1 MKIIKI
7 QFSSPKIYSYLLDAK
22 SPVSPKAG
30 DVLKQF
36 TGCSLTKAYYTSL
49 NVIEIVEVAT
59 LPSFVTAMISVKN
72 KELECNVCTLSEAAL
87 VGLRTPCRKIS
98 TPKPKIVTSTV
109 SSETFV
115 KSVRDVGTQQ
125 LREILNKAFLKGGK

>member
-22 SPVSPKAG
+22 TPVFPKAG

-36 TGCSLTKAYYTSL
+36 QGCSHTKAYYTPL

-72 KELECNVCTLSEAAL
+72 KELECNVYTLPEATLAK
-87 VGLRTPCRKIS
+87 LRTPCCKTV
-98 TPKPKIVTSTV
+98 TPKPKIVTSTI
-109 SSETFV
+109 SSETFI
-115 KSVRDVGTQQ
+115 KSVREVGTQQ